1 MNQTNQSEKDKKIKN
16 ISTIIA
22 IGIFIMLFLYI
33 RSCFSTSSNTSKDK
47 VTDQK
52 RMVQATTQRV
62 LKNYNISES
71 TSPSL
76 EDWNINSQAYN
87 DTKRWTATTN
97 GTYNKRIKCI
107 FEWSG
112 DDRDDLILVY
122 LLYDGKEFVNDLR

>member
-1 MNQTNQSEKDKKIKN
+1 MNQTNQSEKDKQIKN

-47 VTDQK
+47 LTDQK
-52 RMVQATTQRV
+52 RMVQVTTQRV

-97 GTYNKRIKCI
+97 GIYNKRIKCI